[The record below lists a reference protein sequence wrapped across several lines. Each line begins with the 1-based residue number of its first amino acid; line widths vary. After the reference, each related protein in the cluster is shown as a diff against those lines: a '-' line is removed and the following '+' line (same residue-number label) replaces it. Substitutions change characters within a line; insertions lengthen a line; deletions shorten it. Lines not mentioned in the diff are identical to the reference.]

1 MLGRDLTA
9 DELWAALPT
18 LSGEDLPGL
27 LDHPACTERHLL
39 KLLERSD
46 LPGEFLQLVA
56 GSKWIRTPR
65 VQFFLVN
72 NPATPL
78 PHAMNFVK
86 FLFWRDLNH
95 TLMNFRLGAEV
106 RHLAEG
112 VLSQRLPAMAV
123 GEKVALARLAG
134 GQILKTLR
142 MEKDARITAALL
154 ENSRVVEEDV
164 LFIINQGRTPPPVL
178 ESIARD
184 PKWSCRREVRV
195 ALLRNASTPLSA
207 VIPFISQLGPNDLKV
222 LATDAKV
229 PPAVRRMIQTR
240 LGGAR

>member
-1 MLGRDLTA
+1 MLGRDLTP
-9 DELWAALPT
+9 DELWVALPT
-18 LSGEDLPGL
+18 LGGDDLPSL
-27 LDHPACTERHLL
+27 LDHPSTSERHIL
-39 KLLERSD
+39 KVLERTD
-46 LPGEFLQLVA
+46 LPGEFLQAVA
-56 GSKWIRTPR
+56 TSRWIRVPR
-65 VQFFLVN
+65 VQFYLVN

-78 PHAMNFVK
+78 PQAMNFVK
-86 FLFWRDLNH
+86 FLFWRDLNL
-95 TLMNFRLGAEV
+95 TLMNFKLSPEV

-164 LFIINQGRTPPPVL
+164 LFIINQGRTPAPVL

-207 VIPFISQLGPNDLKV
+207 VIPFIAQLGPNDLRV

-240 LGGAR
+240 LGASR